1 MTVKTKK
8 DAVVEKDTDYQTIL
22 QEAQSLVYGNRNAD
36 YGHPY
41 EDYKRNAGFLQII
54 LKDKLKDGAV
64 ITPQE
69 AILFMITLKV
79 SRLINDHTKRDSIV
93 DVAGYAECLSRV
105 NRREAGLE

>member
-1 MTVKTKK
+1 MAVKNTKK
-8 DAVVEKDTDYQTIL
+8 EAVVKAEEYQTIL
-22 QEAQSLVYGNRNAD
+22 QEAQSLVYGSRNAD

-41 EDYKRNAGFLQII
+41 DDYLRNAGFLQII
-54 LKDKLKDGAV
+54 LKDKLKDDAV

-69 AILFMITLKV
+69 AILFMICLKV